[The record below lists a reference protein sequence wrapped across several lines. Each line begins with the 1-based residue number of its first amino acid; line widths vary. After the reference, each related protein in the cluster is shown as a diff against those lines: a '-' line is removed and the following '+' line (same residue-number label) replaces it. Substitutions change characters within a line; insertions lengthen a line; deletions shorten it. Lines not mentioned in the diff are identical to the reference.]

1 MLVEFNLPV
10 DEMNNPAIF
19 CEDHPDV
26 HNMQPFP
33 PHPPAPQLLHS
44 KKTSDNNIIY
54 SNAFACIH
62 SIA

>member
-44 KKTSDNNIIY
+44 KKTSDNNTIY
-54 SNAFACIH
+54 LF
-62 SIA
+62 